1 MIEYIDD
8 VIAEVAAE
16 MHDEGIRANDLND
29 PEFDSADFT
38 VKVIAILNHF
48 CDFDTKIF
56 CEMKNREMFLDLNK

>member
-29 PEFDSADFT
+29 PEFDSADFA

-56 CEMKNREMFLDLNK
+56 CEMKIVKCFWI

>member
-29 PEFDSADFT
+29 PNL
-38 VKVIAILNHF
+38 IQLILLS
-48 CDFDTKIF
+48 
-56 CEMKNREMFLDLNK
+56 R

>member
-16 MHDEGIRANDLND
+16 IHDAGIRANDLND
-29 PEFDSADFT
+29 PEFDSAGFAMR
-38 VKVIAILNHF
+38 VMSLLNHF

-56 CEMKNREMFLDLNK
+56 CEMKNREMFLELNK

>member
-29 PEFDSADFT
+29 PEFDSADFA
-38 VKVIAILNHF
+38 VKVIAILNS
-48 CDFDTKIF
+48 
-56 CEMKNREMFLDLNK
+56 FL

>member
-29 PEFDSADFT
+29 PEFDSA
-38 VKVIAILNHF
+38 VF
-48 CDFDTKIF
+48 C
-56 CEMKNREMFLDLNK
+56 CQGNCYLESFL

>member
-29 PEFDSADFT
+29 PEFDSADFA

-48 CDFDTKIF
+48 VILTRKFSV
-56 CEMKNREMFLDLNK
+56 R

>member
-1 MIEYIDD
+1 MSTLMMLLQKLRLK
-8 VIAEVAAE
+8 

-29 PEFDSADFT
+29 PEFDSADFA